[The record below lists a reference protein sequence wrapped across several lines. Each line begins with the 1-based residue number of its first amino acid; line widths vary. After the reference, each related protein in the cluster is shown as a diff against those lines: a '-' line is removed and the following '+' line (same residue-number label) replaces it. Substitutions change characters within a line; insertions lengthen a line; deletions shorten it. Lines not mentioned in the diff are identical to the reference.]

1 MEYLQASKLC
11 ENWLPA
17 WTGGKDA
24 VEKLLSHYARDVFY
38 LDPARPE
45 GIKGRDELKR
55 YFEKLLSNNPN
66 WSWKADE
73 IIPTEHGFVLKW
85 AAIIPNKD
93 RTIIVKGLDI
103 VEAKEGLITRNQVY
117 FDRSF
122 LYNLV

>member
-1 MEYLQASKLC
+1 MEYNLAREFC
-11 ENWLPA
+11 ERWLSA
-17 WTGGKDA
+17 WTGGKDS
-24 VEKLLSHYARDVFY
+24 VEKLLSFYARDAFY

-45 GIKGRDELKR
+45 GIKGKSELNL
-55 YFEKLLSNNPN
+55 YFNKLLSNNPN

-85 AAIIPNKD
+85 VAIIPNKD
-93 RTIIVKGLDI
+93 RTLIVKGLDI
-103 VEAKEGLITRNQVY
+103 VEVKEDLITRNEVY